1 MFCVQNHQCLAC
13 GSLNLQSLVDLTD
26 QPLANN
32 YQITPMAIETT
43 YPLMINLCESCFH
56 LQLSHSVAQEII
68 YKNYLYKSGTNRTIK
83 EYCDWFA
90 GYVTSL
96 VEHKNKSILDIGC
109 NDGVQLDSFKK
120 LGWNTFGIDPAENL
134 YSASSV
140 NHEVSCGFFNSDY
153 VSETQQQF
161 DIIVAQNVMAHN
173 PNPFEFLNNCKN
185 LMNDTS
191 LLFIQTSQA
200 NMILNNEFDTIYH
213 EHVNFFNV
221 RSMKQLAD
229 RVGINLIDVIK
240 SPIHGISYIFVFS
253 KTISKNYNIEN
264 IINTESQLGLYS
276 IDTYKK
282 WRTNIIQNTKVLKN
296 MLVHYKENNYQ
307 LIGYG
312 AAAKGNTL
320 LNYVDIKL
328 DLIVDDNPLKHNLFT
343 PGTNIIIK
351 DSIVLKDILNDQ
363 PVLFIPLAW
372 NFFEEIREKIL
383 LIRHN
388 KNDMFVKYFPTVEVF
403 NV

>member
-1 MFCVQNHQCLAC
+1 MSCVQNYQCLAC
-13 GSLNLQSLVDLTD
+13 GQSNLQPILDLKD
-26 QPLANN
+26 QPLAND
-32 YQITPMAIETT
+32 YQFIPINGKT
-43 YPLMINLCESCFH
+43 YPLLVNLCRTCFH

-96 VEHKNKSILDIGC
+96 VEHTNKSILDIGC

-134 YSASSV
+134 YSASST
-140 NHEVSCGFFNSDY
+140 NHKVSCIFFDSDY

-213 EHVNFFNV
+213 EHINFFNV

-253 KTISKNYNIEN
+253 KSISKNYNIEN

-276 IDTYKK
+276 LDTYKK
-282 WRTNIIQNTKVLKN
+282 WRTNIIQNTKVLKD

-320 LNYVDIKL
+320 LNYMDIKL

-351 DSIVLKDILNDQ
+351 DSIVLKDIPNDQ

-388 KNDMFVKYFPTVEVF
+388 KNDMFIKYFPTVEVF

>member
-13 GSLNLQSLVDLTD
+13 GSLNLQSLIDLTD

-32 YQITPMAIETT
+32 YQITPLVIETT

-96 VEHKNKSILDIGC
+96 VEHTNKSILDIGC

-140 NHEVSCGFFNSDY
+140 NHKVSCRFFNSDY
-153 VSETQQQF
+153 VSETEQQF

-185 LMNDTS
+185 LMSDTS

-221 RSMKQLAD
+221 RSMKQLAN

-276 IDTYKK
+276 LDTYKK
-282 WRTNIIQNTKVLKN
+282 WRTNIIQNTKLLKD

-320 LNYVDIKL
+320 LNYMDIKL

-351 DSIVLKDILNDQ
+351 DSIVLKDIPYDQ
-363 PVLFIPLAW
+363 PILFIPLAW

-388 KNDMFVKYFPTVEVF
+388 KNDMFIKYFPTVEVF

>member
-1 MFCVQNHQCLAC
+1 MSCVQTHQCLAC
-13 GSLNLQSLVDLTD
+13 GQSNLQPILDLKD
-26 QPLANN
+26 QPLAND
-32 YQITPMAIETT
+32 YQLIPINGKT
-43 YPLMINLCESCFH
+43 YPLLVNLCRTCFH

-96 VEHKNKSILDIGC
+96 VEHTNKSILDIGC

-134 YSASSV
+134 YSASST
-140 NHEVSCGFFNSDY
+140 NHKVSCTFFNGDY
-153 VSETQQQF
+153 VSKIQQQF

-185 LMNDTS
+185 LMSDTS

-229 RVGINLIDVIK
+229 RAGINLIDVIK

-276 IDTYKK
+276 LDTYKK
-282 WRTNIIQNTKVLKN
+282 WRTNIIQNTKLLKD
-296 MLVHYKENNYQ
+296 MLVHYKEKHYQ

-320 LNYVDIKL
+320 LNYMDIKL

-351 DSIVLKDILNDQ
+351 DSIVLKDIPYDQ

>member
-1 MFCVQNHQCLAC
+1 MSCVQNHQCLAC
-13 GSLNLQSLVDLTD
+13 GQSNLQPILDLKD
-26 QPLANN
+26 QPLAND
-32 YQITPMAIETT
+32 YQLIPINGKT
-43 YPLMINLCESCFH
+43 YPLLVNLCRTCFH

-68 YKNYLYKSGTNRTIK
+68 YKNYLYKSGTNQTIK

-90 GYVTSL
+90 GYVTSF
-96 VEHKNKSILDIGC
+96 VEHTNKSILDIGC

-296 MLVHYKENNYQ
+296 MLVHYKENHYQ

-320 LNYVDIKL
+320 LNYMDIKL

-351 DSIVLKDILNDQ
+351 DSIVLKDIPYDQ